1 MAKILV
7 EGIKLYAYHGC
18 MEEEGR
24 IGRSFSVDVMIETDL
39 TRSSLNDRLTDT
51 IDYVKVYDVVKEEMA
66 VRSKLIEHAAR
77 RIIDHLKRRFP
88 KIISVE
94 VKVTKLNPPID
105 GNVDSVSV
113 VLQA

>member
-1 MAKILV
+1 MGKILV

-24 IGRSFSVDVMIETDL
+24 IGRSFVVDVTIETDL
-39 TRSSLNDRLTDT
+39 GPSTLNDSLADT

-66 VRSKLIEHAAR
+66 VRSKLIEHVGG

-88 KIISVE
+88 KIIHVE

-113 VLQA
+113 VIGS

>member
-24 IGRSFSVDVMIETDL
+24 IGRSFSVDVIIEADL
-39 TRSSLNDRLTDT
+39 TQSALNDKLADT
-51 IDYVKVYDVVKEEMA
+51 IDYVKVYEVVKEEMA
-66 VRSKLIEHAAR
+66 VRSKLIEHVAR
-77 RIIDHLKRRFP
+77 RIIEHLKRRFP
-88 KIISVE
+88 KIIHVD

-113 VLQA
+113 VLSS